1 MKKLMSV
8 LLTLV
13 LTLSCVVF
21 LSACGAQKD
30 KKLKVI
36 DVPLTAES
44 YAYAVKKGN
53 TTLLTAVDELL
64 TEIKDNGKLNEI
76 ITKYFDGNATFTYS
90 NPASKEGCLVVA
102 TNAFFPPFEYYEGNK
117 LTGVDMEIASLLAE
131 KLGKTLYISDMEFD
145 SVLASLS
152 SDTADI
158 PMAGLTVTDERKQ
171 SYDFSQE
178 YYESAQVLITTEDVT
193 EFDGKTADEIVEI
206 LKKKNMKYT
215 IGTQQGT
222 TGYMYSHGDEDFGY
236 DGFTNLNTT
245 VYPNGTLAAMDLKNG
260 KINAVI
266 IDKQPAIMIAK
277 NINNTNN

>member
-1 MKKLMSV
+1 MKKLMSL

-13 LTLSCVVF
+13 LTISCTV
-21 LSACGAQKD
+21 LLAGCGAQKS
-30 KKLKVI
+30 KKIKVV
-36 DVPLTAES
+36 DVALTAES
-44 YAYAVKKGN
+44 YAYAVKKEN
-53 TTLLTAVDELL
+53 TALLESVNELL
-64 TEIKDNGKLNEI
+64 TEMKANGKLDQLIN
-76 ITKYFDGNATFTYS
+76 KYFDGNATFTYT
-90 NPASKEGCLVVA
+90 NPTSKEGCLVVA

-131 KLGKTLYISDMEFD
+131 KVGKTLYIADMEFD
-145 SVLASLS
+145 SVLASLT

-158 PMAGLTVTDERKQ
+158 AMAGLTVTEERKKT
-171 SYDFSQE
+171 YAFSQE
-178 YYESAQVLITTEDVT
+178 YYESAQVLMTTEDVK

-277 NINNTNN
+277 NINNAN

>member
-158 PMAGLTVTDERKQ
+158 AMAGLTVTDERKQ